1 MSNFLFSQAIFVPE
15 NLCKSK
21 NKFIFANIFYSI
33 KIELEE
39 NSQLILKLM
48 AEQVSYRKE
57 IFTLMVI
64 AIEFVLLNLLEL
76 LLHLIFNQPHIK
88 SGLII
93 WDISYIIAIAF
104 DPPLV
109 QSRVVRSDQ
118 IATRVLKTTFYMSM
132 SFLVL
137 ITVLGYHVLGIKLII
152 LTSVKIFFV
161 LFISRTVCRKI
172 IKRMRSKGRNTRS
185 LVFVGAGINHRALYK
200 CMTNDISTGYRVL
213 GYFDD
218 TPSKHF
224 EGLIPMLG
232 NVEDTTKWLSNRKVD
247 MLFCNL
253 PSWRANQILEII
265 DYCENH
271 LIHFY
276 SVPNVHNYVSHSMQ
290 VEFLDDIP
298 VLTLRYEPLRHPSAR
313 LAKRIFDIAFSL
325 TFLIFFFWWILIIV
339 TIITKITMPGP
350 IFFIQKRNGI
360 KGKEFNCIKF
370 RSMKVNSNADKLQ
383 ATLNDP
389 RKTRWGDILRKTN
402 IDEMPQFINVLLGD
416 MSVVGPRPHMLLHTE
431 EYCGQIDKYMVRHYA
446 KPGIT
451 GWAQVTGN
459 RGETKYLW
467 QMEERIRKDIWYVEN
482 WNFMLDIR
490 IIIMTIFNMFG
501 REKGNA
507 Y

>member
-161 LFISRTVCRKI
+161 LSCI
-172 IKRMRSKGRNTRS
+172 
-185 LVFVGAGINHRALYK
+185 
-200 CMTNDISTGYRVL
+200 RV
-213 GYFDD
+213 
-218 TPSKHF
+218 
-224 EGLIPMLG
+224 
-232 NVEDTTKWLSNRKVD
+232 
-247 MLFCNL
+247 NL
-253 PSWRANQILEII
+253 
-265 DYCENH
+265 
-271 LIHFY
+271 
-276 SVPNVHNYVSHSMQ
+276 
-290 VEFLDDIP
+290 
-298 VLTLRYEPLRHPSAR
+298 
-313 LAKRIFDIAFSL
+313 
-325 TFLIFFFWWILIIV
+325 
-339 TIITKITMPGP
+339 
-350 IFFIQKRNGI
+350 
-360 KGKEFNCIKF
+360 
-370 RSMKVNSNADKLQ
+370 
-383 ATLNDP
+383 
-389 RKTRWGDILRKTN
+389 
-402 IDEMPQFINVLLGD
+402 
-416 MSVVGPRPHMLLHTE
+416 
-431 EYCGQIDKYMVRHYA
+431 
-446 KPGIT
+446 
-451 GWAQVTGN
+451 
-459 RGETKYLW
+459 
-467 QMEERIRKDIWYVEN
+467 
-482 WNFMLDIR
+482 
-490 IIIMTIFNMFG
+490 
-501 REKGNA
+501 
-507 Y
+507 